1 MKILFTFLSIS
12 TENDFYL
19 NASKNLVNEILSNS
33 SHDILLTTNNV
44 EYFDEINNPRFSV
57 RNNVPENSMFTY
69 KNGGEFNYNLKYLAF
84 KDLPNDYDVIF
95 YVDGDIKSNFWNDF
109 SEFRLKELMGS
120 YDFVATRLNCILK
133 NEVKQHIETGSAL
146 FSHKILSYNVLSWG
160 LNDPIMDSCLP
171 SEHFLIFKYNKE
183 KLETFANKW
192 SELNGIMQS
201 QNGGNGSWGDGFE
214 MGISAKYAGYDNLYD
229 LNYGDLQNHFGFFFN
244 GNKK

>member
-1 MKILFTFLSIS
+1 
-12 TENDFYL
+12 
-19 NASKNLVNEILSNS
+19 
-33 SHDILLTTNNV
+33 
-44 EYFDEINNPRFSV
+44 
-57 RNNVPENSMFTY
+57 
-69 KNGGEFNYNLKYLAF
+69 
-84 KDLPNDYDVIF
+84 
-95 YVDGDIKSNFWNDF
+95 
-109 SEFRLKELMGS
+109 
-120 YDFVATRLNCILK
+120 
-133 NEVKQHIETGSAL
+133 
-146 FSHKILSYNVLSWG
+146 
-160 LNDPIMDSCLP
+160 MDSCLP

>member
-1 MKILFTFLSIS
+1 
-12 TENDFYL
+12 
-19 NASKNLVNEILSNS
+19 
-33 SHDILLTTNNV
+33 
-44 EYFDEINNPRFSV
+44 
-57 RNNVPENSMFTY
+57 
-69 KNGGEFNYNLKYLAF
+69 
-84 KDLPNDYDVIF
+84 
-95 YVDGDIKSNFWNDF
+95 
-109 SEFRLKELMGS
+109 MGS

-146 FSHKILSYNVLSWG
+146 FSHKILSYNVLSWD

-183 KLETFANKW
+183 KLEIFANKW